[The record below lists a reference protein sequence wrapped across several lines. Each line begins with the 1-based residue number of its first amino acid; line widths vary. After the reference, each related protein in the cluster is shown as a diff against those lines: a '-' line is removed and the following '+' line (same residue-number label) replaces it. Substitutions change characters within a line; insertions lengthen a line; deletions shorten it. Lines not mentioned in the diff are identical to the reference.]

1 MFGVP
6 GSGYDSTAS
15 MYSPEG
21 RIFQCEYA
29 KKAVEQGA
37 NSIGIRLNGT
47 IVLVAD
53 KRVQPLQEPSSVEK
67 IFLIDKHIAAAISG
81 FMADAR
87 VLIREAMYHAQSHR
101 ILYDE
106 QISTE
111 QLVEYVSDY
120 IAEFT
125 QGGGTRPFGVSLIIG
140 GIDED
145 DSAHLY
151 LTDPSGTYWKYDAI
165 AIGINNDKAMK
176 LLEEKYSS
184 DLSVNDAI
192 KLALDAIHTAS
203 DRNLTAETIEIAV
216 ITKGK
221 ISLLSLD
228 EKKKI
233 VE

>member
-37 NSIGIRLNGT
+37 NSIGIKLKDSV
-47 IVLVAD
+47 VLVAD
-53 KRVQPLQEPSSVEK
+53 KRVQPLHEPDSVEK
-67 IFLIDKHIAAAISG
+67 IFMIDKHIAAAISG

-87 VLIREAMYHAQSHR
+87 VLITEAMVHAQSHR

-106 QISTE
+106 AISTE

-145 DSAHLY
+145 GSSHLY
-151 LTDPSGTYWKYDAI
+151 LTDPSGTYWKYYAI
-165 AIGINNDKAMK
+165 AIGINNEKAME
-176 LLEEKYSS
+176 LLESGYTP

-192 KLALDAIHTAS
+192 KLALNAIKSAS
-203 DRNLTAETIEIAV
+203 ERTLNPETIEIAILSKDKV
-216 ITKGK
+216 
-221 ISLLSLD
+221 SFLSLD
-228 EKKKI
+228 ERKQFL
-233 VE
+233 E

>member
-37 NSIGIRLNGT
+37 NSVGIKLKDS

-53 KRVQPLQEPSSVEK
+53 KRVLPLQEPESIEK
-67 IFLIDKHIAAAISG
+67 IFFIDKHIAATISG

-87 VLIREAMYHAQSHR
+87 VLISEARIQSQSHR

-106 QISTE
+106 QISVE
-111 QLVEYVSDY
+111 GLVDYISDY

-145 DSAHLY
+145 GTPSLY
-151 LTDPSGTYWKYDAI
+151 LTDPSGTYWKYHAVV
-165 AIGINNDKAMK
+165 IGVNHEKAMEI
-176 LLEEKYSS
+176 LEEKYTADMSI
-184 DLSVNDAI
+184 DDAI
-192 KLALDAIHTAS
+192 KLSLEIIQKAS
-203 DRNLTAETIEIAV
+203 DKKLTPETIEVVTISSKAV
-216 ITKGK
+216 
-221 ISLLSLD
+221 SSLSLD
-228 EKKKI
+228 ERKRLFS
-233 VE
+233 